1 MIRYHLGLIAAVI
14 ACGLATNTHAQ
25 TPPQF
30 QVIVKVFN
38 NPGKK
43 IPETVIY
50 DDGGSQRIF
59 TANDTGRFQFSVP
72 IPTAATTARVTIGD
86 AEGQNAYN
94 DTIVLAPQHG
104 RNGRSVIIRLDHR
117 ITAKCSHNTL
127 KLLEEGDPS
136 VDRVL
141 ANYFAIRRI
150 RYMNNCKRPEH
161 QRRVLETWY
170 RLSLRINRGEPVF
183 AVDPNAERELTRQD
197 PQLLNRIRNQELG

>member
-104 RNGRSVIIRLDHR
+104 RNGRSV
-117 ITAKCSHNTL
+117 
-127 KLLEEGDPS
+127 
-136 VDRVL
+136 L